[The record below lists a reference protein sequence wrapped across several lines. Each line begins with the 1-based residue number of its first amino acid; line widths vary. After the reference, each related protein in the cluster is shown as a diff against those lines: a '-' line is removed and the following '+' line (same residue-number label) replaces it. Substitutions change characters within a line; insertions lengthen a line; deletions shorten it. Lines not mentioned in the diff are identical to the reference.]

1 MEDAPVRNFFWV
13 AFSETVQECS
23 YTRNGEFKLY
33 RMPTQRLA
41 TFKPDVFGIFQD
53 KLIRNQAG
61 LEAYLGKRKDVEIC
75 VSSKNTANRE
85 LPETQPPQGF
95 DLIITSPPYG
105 DSQMT
110 VAYGQFSRLPAD
122 WIGTH
127 DSRKV
132 DRISMGGSP
141 KKRRLSDSPV
151 DSAIAEIRAVDKK
164 RASQVEAFYIDLER
178 SISSVASLLAKDSTT
193 CYVVGNRRVKGVT
206 LPTDAFIISAFGKH
220 GFSHRETIVRN
231 IPNKRMPKKNSP
243 TNVAGE
249 TDVTMHEENIVVCQR

>member
-1 MEDAPVRNFFWV
+1 
-13 AFSETVQECS
+13 
-23 YTRNGEFKLY
+23 
-33 RMPTQRLA
+33 MPSQKLA

-53 KLIRNQAG
+53 KLLRNQAG
-61 LEAYLGKRKDVEIC
+61 LEAYLGKRKDVEIF
-75 VSSKNTANRE
+75 VSSRNTANRE
-85 LPETQPPQGF
+85 LPEMQPPKGF
-95 DLIITSPPYG
+95 DLIVTSPPYG
-105 DSQMT
+105 GSQTT
-110 VAYGQFSRLPAD
+110 VAYGQFSRLPVD

-132 DRISMGGSP
+132 DRISMGGS
-141 KKRRLSDSPV
+141 KRKSRLSDSPV
-151 DSAIAEIRAVDKK
+151 DPAIAEIRAVDKK
-164 RASQVEAFYIDLER
+164 RASQVKAFYIDLER
-178 SISSVASLLAKDSTT
+178 SISSVAPLLAKGSTI

-249 TDVTMHEENIVVCQR
+249 TDVTMHEENIVVCQRQTG